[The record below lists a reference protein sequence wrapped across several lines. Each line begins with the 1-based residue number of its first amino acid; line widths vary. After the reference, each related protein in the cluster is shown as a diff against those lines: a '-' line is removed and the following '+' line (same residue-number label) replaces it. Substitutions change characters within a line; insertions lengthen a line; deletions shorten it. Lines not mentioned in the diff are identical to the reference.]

1 MVNRFFTKSTA
12 TKFTPANFKY
22 LFMTQQTN
30 KQATPPSENQ
40 KKSIKKR
47 ITLKGL
53 RKLLRIFRF
62 ILPYKYTY
70 LIGTLFLAGSTGTSL
85 LTPYLVGKFLDVSKG
100 NITAIF
106 TSIDT
111 VAVIFAIVLVLQA
124 TFSFFRV
131 FLFVRV
137 SENAMRD
144 IRIAAYTKIISLSIT
159 FFEKK
164 RVGEL
169 TSRLTSDVTQ
179 LQEVMSFTIAEFLRQ
194 IGTLVIGI
202 GFLFY
207 SSPQLAV
214 LMLLTFP
221 ILVLAAMFFGRFIRK
236 LSKKAQDELAAANTV
251 VEETFQSIRAVK
263 AFTNELFEVKRYDQ
277 ALDNVVKNAL
287 KAGTYRA
294 GFNAFVILALFGGII
309 LVVWYG
315 AHLVKQNAMT
325 GGELTSFAIYTVFI
339 GSALGGLTNLYGQ
352 IQKAIGSSERIL
364 EILAEDTEVN
374 LEQPSSQDLQLKGDI
389 VYSNVHFS
397 YPTRTDVKVLQ
408 DINFRVKAGQKVAL
422 VGYSGG
428 GKSTIIQLL
437 FRYYDVDQGLVE
449 IDGKK
454 IESYNISAL
463 RKHIGIVP
471 QEVILFGGTIKEN
484 ILYGNP
490 DATDEEVRKAAE
502 QANAW
507 SFIEGFPEKLET
519 IVGERGVKL
528 SGGQRQRIAIAR
540 AILKNPEILILDE
553 ATSSLDA
560 DSEKL
565 VQEALNQLMRD
576 RTTIIIAHRLST
588 IRSVDTIYVLSEGR
602 IVESGS
608 HEELLTHD
616 DGVYNNLVKLQFE
629 ASSNL

>member
-1 MVNRFFTKSTA
+1 
-12 TKFTPANFKY
+12 
-22 LFMTQQTN
+22 MTQQTN

>member
-1 MVNRFFTKSTA
+1 
-12 TKFTPANFKY
+12 
-22 LFMTQQTN
+22 MTEQTN
-30 KQATPPSENQ
+30 NQQNTPSKDQQ
-40 KKSIKKR
+40 KPAKKR
-47 ITLKGL
+47 ITRKGFG
-53 RKLLRIFRF
+53 KLLKIFRF

-70 LIGTLFLAGSTGTSL
+70 LVGTLFLAGSTGTAL
-85 LTPYLVGKFLDVSKG
+85 LTPLLIGKFLDVSKG
-100 NITAIF
+100 KTTNIF
-106 TSIDT
+106 SSIDT
-111 VAVIFAIVLVLQA
+111 VAIIFAIVLVLQA
-124 TFSFFRV
+124 IFSFFRV

-144 IRIAAYTKIISLSIT
+144 VRISAYSKIISLSVT
-159 FFEKK
+159 FFEQK

-179 LQEVMSFTIAEFLRQ
+179 LQEVMSFTLAEFLRQ
-194 IGTLVIGI
+194 IGTLIVGV

-207 SSPQLAV
+207 ASTQLAL
-214 LMLLTFP
+214 LMILTFP
-221 ILVLAAMFFGRFIRK
+221 ILVFAAIFFGRFIRK
-236 LSKKAQDELAAANTV
+236 LSKKAQDELANANTV

-263 AFTNELFEVKRYDQ
+263 AFTNELFEVKRYNE
-277 ALDNVVKNAL
+277 ALQHVVKNAL

-294 GFNAFVILALFGGII
+294 AFNAFVILALFGGII

-315 AHLVKQNAMT
+315 AHLVKQDIMT
-325 GGELTSFAIYTVFI
+325 PGELTSFAIYTVFI
-339 GSALGGLTNLYGQ
+339 GSALGGLSNLYGQ
-352 IQKAIGSSERIL
+352 IQKAVGSSERIL
-364 EILAEDTEVN
+364 EILAEDTEIN
-374 LEQPSSQDLQLKGDI
+374 LDQLEGKSNIPVLDIKGNI
-389 VYSNVHFS
+389 TYSNVHFS
-397 YPTRTDVKVLQ
+397 YPTRDDVEVLK
-408 DINFRVKAGQKVAL
+408 DINFEVKAGQKVAL

-437 FRYYDVDQGLVE
+437 FRYYNVSQGTIS
-449 IDGKK
+449 IDGQN
-454 IESYNISAL
+454 IESYDISAL
-463 RKHIGIVP
+463 RNHIGIVP

-484 ILYGNP
+484 ILYGRP
-490 DATDEEVRKAAE
+490 DASDEEVRRAAE

-519 IVGERGVKL
+519 VVGERGVKL

-565 VQEALNQLMRD
+565 VQEALNELMQN

-588 IRSVDTIYVLSEGR
+588 IRSVNTIYVLSEGR

-608 HEELLTHD
+608 HEELITYEN
-616 DGVYNNLVKLQFE
+616 GVYNNLVKLQFE
-629 ASSNL
+629 ASNSL

>member
-1 MVNRFFTKSTA
+1 MTA
-12 TKFTPANFKY
+12 
-22 LFMTQQTN
+22 QTN
-30 KQATPPSENQ
+30 NQNNTPSEDQQ
-40 KKSIKKR
+40 KPTKKR
-47 ITLKGL
+47 ITRK
-53 RKLLRIFRF
+53 RFSKLLRIFRF
-62 ILPYKYTY
+62 ILPYKYMY
-70 LIGTLFLAGSTGTSL
+70 LIGTVFLVGSTGTSL
-85 LTPYLVGKFLDVSKG
+85 LTPLLLGQFLDVSTGK
-100 NITAIF
+100 TSELF
-106 TSIDT
+106 SSIDT
-111 VAVIFAIVLVLQA
+111 VALIFVVVLVFQA
-124 TFSFFRV
+124 IFSFFRV
-131 FLFVRV
+131 LLFVRV
-137 SENAMRD
+137 SENAMKD
-144 IRIAAYTKIISLSIT
+144 VRIAAYTKIISLSVT

-179 LQEVMSFTIAEFLRQ
+179 LQEVMSFTIAEFFRQ
-194 IGTLVIGI
+194 IGTLVIGV

-207 SSPQLAV
+207 FSTRLAV
-214 LMLLTFP
+214 LMILTFP
-221 ILVLAAMFFGRFIRK
+221 ILVFAAIFFGRFIRD
-236 LSKKAQDELAAANTV
+236 LSKKAQDELAKANTV

-263 AFTNELFEVKRYDQ
+263 AFTNELFEVKRYDT
-277 ALDNVVKNAL
+277 ALQEVVKNAL
-287 KAGTYRA
+287 RAGSYRA
-294 GFNAFVILALFGGII
+294 AFNAFVILALFGGII

-315 AHLVKQNAMT
+315 AHLVNQGLMSV
-325 GGELTSFAIYTVFI
+325 GDLTSFAFYTVFI

-352 IQKAIGSSERIL
+352 IQKAVGSSERIL
-364 EILAEDTEVN
+364 EILEEETEIELEQSNAEDI
-374 LEQPSSQDLQLKGDI
+374 QIKGDI
-389 VYSNVHFS
+389 QYSNVNFS
-397 YPTRTDVKVLQ
+397 YPTRNDVQVLQ
-408 DINFRVKAGQKVAL
+408 DINFKVKAGQKVAL

-428 GKSTIIQLL
+428 GKSTIVQLL
-437 FRYYDVDQGLVE
+437 FRYYDVDQGSVE

-484 ILYGNP
+484 ILYGSP
-490 DATDEEVRKAAE
+490 EATDEQVREAAK

-507 SFIEGFPEKLET
+507 SFIEGFPDKLDT

-565 VQEALNQLMRD
+565 VQEALNELMRD

-608 HEELLTHD
+608 HEELITYEN
-616 DGVYNNLVKLQFE
+616 GVYNNLVKLQFE
-629 ASSNL
+629 ASNSL

>member
-1 MVNRFFTKSTA
+1 MAEHSHKQSTSTDA
-12 TKFTPANFKY
+12 
-22 LFMTQQTN
+22 QD
-30 KQATPPSENQ
+30 
-40 KKSIKKR
+40 KSIKKR
-47 ITLKGL
+47 ITSKGF

-70 LIGTLFLAGSTGTSL
+70 LIGTLFLAGSTGTAL
-85 LTPYLVGKFLDVSKG
+85 LTPLLVGKFLDVSKG
-100 NITAIF
+100 KTSEIF

-111 VAVIFAIVLVLQA
+111 VAIIFAIVLALQA
-124 TFSFFRV
+124 VFSFFRV

-144 IRIAAYTKIISLSIT
+144 VRIAAYSKIISLSVT

-179 LQEVMSFTIAEFLRQ
+179 LQEVMSFTLAEFLRQ
-194 IGTLVIGI
+194 IGTLIVGV

-207 SSPQLAV
+207 ASTQLAI
-214 LMLLTFP
+214 LMILTFP
-221 ILVLAAMFFGRFIRK
+221 ILVFAAIFFGKFIRK
-236 LSKKAQDELAAANTV
+236 LSKKAQDELANANTV

-263 AFTNELFEVKRYDQ
+263 AFTNELFEVKRYND
-277 ALDNVVKNAL
+277 ALQDVVKNAL

-294 GFNAFVILALFGGII
+294 AFNAFVILALFGGII

-315 AHLVKQNAMT
+315 AHLVKQDAMT
-325 GGELTSFAIYTVFI
+325 AGELTSFAIYTVFI
-339 GSALGGLTNLYGQ
+339 GSALGGLSNLYGQ
-352 IQKAIGSSERIL
+352 IQKAVGSSERIL
-364 EILAEDTEVN
+364 EILEEDTEIN
-374 LEQPSSQDLQLKGDI
+374 LTQLEQTQQVPALDI
-389 VYSNVHFS
+389 QGNIAFKDVHFS
-397 YPTRTDVKVLQ
+397 YPTRSDVTVLKQ
-408 DINFRVKAGQKVAL
+408 IDFQVKSGQKVAL

-428 GKSTIIQLL
+428 GKSTIVQLL
-437 FRYYDVDQGLVE
+437 FRYYDVAQGIIQ
-449 IDGKK
+449 IDGKN
-454 IESYNISAL
+454 IDSYDISAL
-463 RKHIGIVP
+463 RQHIGIVP

-484 ILYGNP
+484 ILYGRP
-490 DATDEEVRKAAE
+490 DATDEEVRRAAE

-507 SFIEGFPEKLET
+507 SFIEGFPEQLET

-565 VQEALNQLMRD
+565 VQEALNDLMKN

-588 IRSVDTIYVLSEGR
+588 IRSVDIIYVLSEGR
-602 IVESGS
+602 IVEAGS
-608 HEELLTHD
+608 HEELVLHEN
-616 DGVYNNLVKLQFE
+616 GVYNNLVKLQFE
-629 ASSNL
+629 ASNGIQ

>member
-1 MVNRFFTKSTA
+1 
-12 TKFTPANFKY
+12 
-22 LFMTQQTN
+22 MTQQTN
-30 KQATPPSENQ
+30 KQTTPPSESQ

-100 NITAIF
+100 NTTAIF

-374 LEQPSSQDLQLKGDI
+374 LEQPNNGDLQLKGDI

>member
-1 MVNRFFTKSTA
+1 MTA
-12 TKFTPANFKY
+12 
-22 LFMTQQTN
+22 QTN
-30 KQATPPSENQ
+30 NQ
-40 KKSIKKR
+40 NNTSSKDQQKPARKR
-47 ITLKGL
+47 ITRKGFS
-53 RKLLRIFRF
+53 KLLRIFRF

-70 LIGTLFLAGSTGTSL
+70 LIGLLFLAGSTGTAL
-85 LTPYLVGKFLDVSKG
+85 LTPLLIGKFLDVSKG
-100 NITAIF
+100 KTNEIF
-106 TSIDT
+106 SSIDT
-111 VAVIFAIVLVLQA
+111 VAIIFAIVLVLQA
-124 TFSFFRV
+124 IFSFFRV

-144 IRIAAYTKIISLSIT
+144 VRIAAYSKIISLSVT

-194 IGTLVIGI
+194 IGTLIVGV

-207 SSPQLAV
+207 SSTQLAL
-214 LMLLTFP
+214 LMILTFP
-221 ILVLAAMFFGRFIRK
+221 ILVFAAIFFGRFIRK
-236 LSKKAQDELAAANTV
+236 LSKKAQDELATANTV

-263 AFTNELFEVKRYDQ
+263 AFTNELFEVKRYNQ

-294 GFNAFVILALFGGII
+294 AFNAFVILALFGGII

-315 AHLVKQNAMT
+315 AHLVKQDIMT
-325 GGELTSFAIYTVFI
+325 AGELTSFSIYTVFI
-339 GSALGGLTNLYGQ
+339 GSALGGLSNLYGQ
-352 IQKAIGSSERIL
+352 IQKAVGSSERIL
-364 EILAEDTEVN
+364 EILAEDTEID
-374 LEQPSSQDLQLKGDI
+374 LEQTNTKDIQIKGD
-389 VYSNVHFS
+389 VEYSNVNFS
-397 YPTRTDVKVLQ
+397 YPTREDVQVLN
-408 DINFRVKAGQKVAL
+408 DINFKVKAGQKVAL

-428 GKSTIIQLL
+428 GKSTIVQLL
-437 FRYYDVDQGLVE
+437 FRYYDVNQGSVA

-463 RKHIGIVP
+463 RNHIGIVP

-484 ILYGNP
+484 ILYGRPN
-490 DATDEEVRKAAE
+490 ATDEEVRKAAE

-507 SFIEGFPEKLET
+507 SFIEGFPDKLDT

-565 VQEALNQLMRD
+565 VQEALNELMRD

-608 HEELLTHD
+608 HEELVTHEE
-616 DGVYNNLVKLQFE
+616 GVYNNLVKLQFE
-629 ASSNL
+629 ASNSL

>member
-1 MVNRFFTKSTA
+1 MAEHSHKQSTLTDAQDKST
-12 TKFTPANFKY
+12 
-22 LFMTQQTN
+22 
-30 KQATPPSENQ
+30 
-40 KKSIKKR
+40 KKR
-47 ITLKGL
+47 ITSKGF

-70 LIGTLFLAGSTGTSL
+70 LIGTLFLAGSTGTAL
-85 LTPYLVGKFLDVSKG
+85 LTPLLVGKFLDVSKG
-100 NITAIF
+100 KTSEIF

-111 VAVIFAIVLVLQA
+111 VAIIFAIVLALQA
-124 TFSFFRV
+124 VFSFFRV

-144 IRIAAYTKIISLSIT
+144 VRIAAYSKIISLSVT

-179 LQEVMSFTIAEFLRQ
+179 LQEVMSFTLAEFLRQ
-194 IGTLVIGI
+194 IGTLIVGV

-207 SSPQLAV
+207 ASTQLAI
-214 LMLLTFP
+214 LMILTFP
-221 ILVLAAMFFGRFIRK
+221 ILVFAAIFFGKFIRK
-236 LSKKAQDELAAANTV
+236 LSKKAQDELANANTV

-263 AFTNELFEVKRYDQ
+263 AFTNELFEVKRYND
-277 ALDNVVKNAL
+277 ALQDVVKNAL

-294 GFNAFVILALFGGII
+294 AFNAFVILALFGGII

-315 AHLVKQNAMT
+315 AHLVKQDAMT
-325 GGELTSFAIYTVFI
+325 AGELTSFAIYTVFI
-339 GSALGGLTNLYGQ
+339 GSALGGLSNLYGQ
-352 IQKAIGSSERIL
+352 IQKAVGSSERIL
-364 EILAEDTEVN
+364 EILEEDTEIN
-374 LEQPSSQDLQLKGDI
+374 LTQLEQTQQVPALDI
-389 VYSNVHFS
+389 QGNIAFKDVHFS
-397 YPTRTDVKVLQ
+397 YPTRSDVTVLKQ
-408 DINFRVKAGQKVAL
+408 IDFQVKSGQKVAL

-428 GKSTIIQLL
+428 GKSTIVQLL
-437 FRYYDVDQGLVE
+437 FRYYDVAQGIIQ
-449 IDGKK
+449 IDGKN
-454 IESYNISAL
+454 IDSYDISAL
-463 RKHIGIVP
+463 RQHIGIVP

-484 ILYGNP
+484 ILYGRP
-490 DATDEEVRKAAE
+490 DATDEEVRRAAE

-507 SFIEGFPEKLET
+507 SFIEGFPEQLET

-565 VQEALNQLMRD
+565 VQEALNDLMKN

-588 IRSVDTIYVLSEGR
+588 IRSVDIIYVLSEGR
-602 IVESGS
+602 IVEAGS
-608 HEELLTHD
+608 HEELVLHEN
-616 DGVYNNLVKLQFE
+616 GVYNNLVKLQFE
-629 ASSNL
+629 ASNGIQ

>member
-1 MVNRFFTKSTA
+1 MAEHS
-12 TKFTPANFKY
+12 
-22 LFMTQQTN
+22 N
-30 KQATPPSENQ
+30 KQNTSTNDQ
-40 KKSIKKR
+40 DKSSKKR
-47 ITLKGL
+47 ITSKGF

-70 LIGTLFLAGSTGTSL
+70 LTGTLFLAGSTGTAL
-85 LTPYLVGKFLDVSKG
+85 LTPLLIGKFLDVSKG
-100 NITAIF
+100 KTSEIF
-106 TSIDT
+106 SSIDT
-111 VAVIFAIVLVLQA
+111 VAIIFAIVLALQA
-124 TFSFFRV
+124 VFSFFRV

-144 IRIAAYTKIISLSIT
+144 VRIAAYSKIISLSVT

-179 LQEVMSFTIAEFLRQ
+179 LQEVMSFTLAEFLRQ
-194 IGTLVIGI
+194 IGTLIVGV

-207 SSPQLAV
+207 ASTQLAI
-214 LMLLTFP
+214 LMILTFP
-221 ILVLAAMFFGRFIRK
+221 ILVFAAIFFGKFIRK
-236 LSKKAQDELAAANTV
+236 LSKKAQDELANANTV

-263 AFTNELFEVKRYDQ
+263 AFTNELFEVKRYND
-277 ALDNVVKNAL
+277 ALQDVVKNAL

-294 GFNAFVILALFGGII
+294 AFNAFVILALFGGII

-315 AHLVKQNAMT
+315 AHLVKQDAMT
-325 GGELTSFAIYTVFI
+325 AGELTSFAIYTVFI
-339 GSALGGLTNLYGQ
+339 GSALGGLSNLYGQ
-352 IQKAIGSSERIL
+352 IQKAVGSSERIL
-364 EILAEDTEVN
+364 EILEEDTEIN
-374 LEQPSSQDLQLKGDI
+374 LTQLERAQQVPALDI
-389 VYSNVHFS
+389 QGNIEFKDVHFS
-397 YPTRTDVKVLQ
+397 YPTRSDVTVLKQ
-408 DINFRVKAGQKVAL
+408 IDFQVKSGQKVAL

-428 GKSTIIQLL
+428 GKSTIVQLL
-437 FRYYDVDQGLVE
+437 FRYYDVSQGTIQV
-449 IDGKK
+449 DGKN
-454 IESYNISAL
+454 IDNYDISAL
-463 RKHIGIVP
+463 RQHIGIVP

-484 ILYGNP
+484 ILYGRP
-490 DATDEEVRKAAE
+490 DATNEEVRRAAE

-507 SFIEGFPEKLET
+507 SFIEGFPEQLET

-565 VQEALNQLMRD
+565 VQEALNDLMKN

-602 IVESGS
+602 IVEAGS
-608 HEELLTHD
+608 HEELVLHEN
-616 DGVYNNLVKLQFE
+616 GVYNNLVKLQFE
-629 ASSNL
+629 ASNGVQ